1 MEGGAGRRGGDSPP
15 PRSVSNPH
23 AHARTSMSRTP
34 PRMAPDARPPR
45 RCPRR
50 PRRTGLRACR
60 VLVERA
66 RCTRRAPDARA
77 HGATRE
83 NQTAMPGTVIAQ
95 DIPPLTTP
103 HINLW
108 YICTM
113 RTGTRP
119 LLAKRDILMQHL
131 RDQGFTVALTAT
143 GFIAVDEDGVV
154 FNVSPAR
161 THCVVVHPVSG
172 IVIERKVAGQAEI
185 EWLDRVCGDMVEW
198 LKG

>member
-1 MEGGAGRRGGDSPP
+1 
-15 PRSVSNPH
+15 
-23 AHARTSMSRTP
+23 
-34 PRMAPDARPPR
+34 
-45 RCPRR
+45 
-50 PRRTGLRACR
+50 
-60 VLVERA
+60 
-66 RCTRRAPDARA
+66 
-77 HGATRE
+77 
-83 NQTAMPGTVIAQ
+83 
-95 DIPPLTTP
+95 
-103 HINLW
+103 
-108 YICTM
+108 
-113 RTGTRP
+113 
-119 LLAKRDILMQHL
+119 MQHL

>member
-1 MEGGAGRRGGDSPP
+1 M
-15 PRSVSNPH
+15 
-23 AHARTSMSRTP
+23 
-34 PRMAPDARPPR
+34 PD
-45 RCPRR
+45 R
-50 PRRTGLRACR
+50 PRAALAAAAALPSRPCR

-113 RTGTRP
+113 RTGTKP
-119 LLAKRDILMQHL
+119 LLAKREVLMQHL

-143 GFIAVDEDGVV
+143 GFIAVDDDGVV